1 MGMST
6 VIDGSASVTINSG
19 AILGITSGTAVA
31 STSGTSIDFT
41 SIPSWVKRVTV
52 MFSGVSTSGT
62 SAFLIQLGDAGG
74 IETTGYVSFSCRIG
88 AASLAAG
95 GTNTSGFVVNS
106 ANSAAATVSGQM
118 MISHL
123 GSNSWTE
130 QGMFGSSTDL
140 GLPSGGGKTL
150 SDTLTQVR
158 ITTVGS
164 PATDTF
170 DAGTVN
176 IMYEG

>member
-1 MGMST
+1 MST

-19 AILGITSGTAVA
+19 AILGITSGTAVTLTTQ
-31 STSGTSIDFT
+31 TSVDFT
-41 SIPSWVKRVTV
+41 SIPSWVKRLTV
-52 MFSGVSTSGT
+52 MFSGVSTNGT

-74 IETTGYVSFSCRIG
+74 IETTGYVSYSCRIG

-158 ITTVGS
+158 ITTVNG
-164 PATDTF
+164 TDTF

-176 IMYEG
+176 ILYE